1 MISRDLA
8 KKIRYI
14 QISTNRAANST
25 FAGEYESVFKGQ
37 GIEFDEVREYQ
48 PGDDTRAIDWNV
60 TARTGVPFIK
70 RFVEE
75 RELIVMFLV
84 DMSGSGVFGS
94 IEKTKNE
101 IAAEIC
107 SLMAF
112 SAIKNNDKVGLIVFT
127 DTVEFYLPPEKGTR
141 HVLRLIEGILN
152 FKPHGKKTD
161 ISAALDYLGRVISK
175 KTVTFLISDYL
186 DTGYEQ
192 KLRIMNK
199 RHDLIAVTIKDPR
212 EIELPKLGLIKL
224 LDSETGERII
234 IDTNNG
240 KARNWYKARA
250 LERKGQLKKILAS
263 SGIDQIDIQTDQDYL
278 KSITSF
284 FLNRERRLKR

>member
-141 HVLRLIEGILN
+141 HVLRLIEDILN
-152 FKPHGKKTD
+152 FTPHGKKTD
-161 ISAALDYLGRVISK
+161 ISAALDYLGRVINK
-175 KTVTFLISDYL
+175 KTVTFLISDFL

-240 KARNWYKARA
+240 KVRNWYKARA
-250 LERKGQLKKILAS
+250 LERKRRLKKILAS

>member
-141 HVLRLIEGILN
+141 HVLRLIEEILN
-152 FKPHGKKTD
+152 FKPQGKKTD
-161 ISAALDYLGRVISK
+161 ISAALDYLGKVISK

-186 DTGYEQ
+186 DNGYEQ
-192 KLRIMNK
+192 KLKIMNK

-250 LERKGQLKKILAS
+250 LERKGNLKKIFAS

-278 KSITSF
+278 KSITTF
-284 FLNRERRLKR
+284 FLNRERRLKK

>member
-141 HVLRLIEGILN
+141 HVLRLIEDILN
-152 FKPHGKKTD
+152 FTPNGKKTD
-161 ISAALDYLGRVISK
+161 ISAALDYLGRVINK
-175 KTVTFLISDYL
+175 KTVTFLISDFL

-250 LERKGQLKKILAS
+250 LERKRRLKKILAS

>member
-141 HVLRLIEGILN
+141 HVLRLIEEILN

>member
-60 TARTGVPFIK
+60 TARTGLPFIK

-141 HVLRLIEGILN
+141 HVLRLIEEILN

-186 DTGYEQ
+186 DTGYKQ
-192 KLRIMNK
+192 KLKVMNK

-224 LDSETGERII
+224 LDSETGEKII

-250 LERKGQLKKILAS
+250 LERKGQLKKIFAS

>member
-141 HVLRLIEGILN
+141 HVLRLIEEILN

-250 LERKGQLKKILAS
+250 LERKGQLKKIFAS

>member
-60 TARTGVPFIK
+60 TARTGIPFIK

-141 HVLRLIEGILN
+141 HVLRLIEEILN

-186 DTGYEQ
+186 DTGYEK
-192 KLRIMNK
+192 KLKVMNK

-250 LERKGQLKKILAS
+250 LERKGQLKKIFAS

>member
-141 HVLRLIEGILN
+141 HVLRLIEEILN
-152 FKPHGKKTD
+152 FKPQGKKTN
-161 ISAALDYLGRVISK
+161 ISAALDYLGKVISK

-186 DTGYEQ
+186 DNGYEQ
-192 KLRIMNK
+192 KLKIMNK

-224 LDSETGERII
+224 LDSETGERIV

-250 LERKGQLKKILAS
+250 LERKGNLKKIFAS

-278 KSITSF
+278 KSITTF
-284 FLNRERRLKR
+284 FLNRERRLKK

>member
-141 HVLRLIEGILN
+141 HVLRLIEDILN
-152 FKPHGKKTD
+152 FTPNGKKTD
-161 ISAALDYLGRVISK
+161 ISAALDYLGRVINK
-175 KTVTFLISDYL
+175 KTVTFLISDFL

-240 KARNWYKARA
+240 KVRNWYKARA
-250 LERKGQLKKILAS
+250 LERKRRLKKILAS

>member
-60 TARTGVPFIK
+60 TARTGIPFIK

-141 HVLRLIEGILN
+141 HVLRLIEEILN

>member
-60 TARTGVPFIK
+60 TARTGIPFIK

-141 HVLRLIEGILN
+141 HVLRLIEEILN

-186 DTGYEQ
+186 DTGYEK
-192 KLRIMNK
+192 KLKVMNK

-250 LERKGQLKKILAS
+250 LERKGQLKKIFAS
-263 SGIDQIDIQTDQDYL
+263 SGIDQIDIQTDRDYL

>member
-14 QISTNRAANST
+14 QITTSRAANST

-48 PGDDTRAIDWNV
+48 AGDDTRAIDWNV

-75 RELIVMFLV
+75 RELLVMFLV

-107 SLMAF
+107 SLLAF

-127 DTVEFYLPPEKGTR
+127 DTVEFFLPPEKGTR
-141 HVLRLIEGILN
+141 HVLRLIEEILN
-152 FKPHGKKTD
+152 FKPAGVKTD
-161 ISAALDYLGRVISK
+161 ISAALDYLGRVSNK
-175 KTVTFLISDYL
+175 KTVAFLISDYL
-186 DTGYEQ
+186 DSYYEQ
-192 KLRIMNK
+192 KLRVMNK
-199 RHDLIAVTIKDPR
+199 RHDLIAVTISDPR
-212 EIELPKLGLIKL
+212 EVDLPKVGIVRL
-224 LDSETGERII
+224 LDAETGENIV
-234 IDTNNG
+234 IDTNSE
-240 KARNWYKARA
+240 KVRTWYRAKA
-250 LERKGQLKKILAS
+250 LERKDKLKRVFFT
-263 SGIDQIDIQTDQDYL
+263 SGIDQIDIQTDHDYL
-278 KSITSF
+278 KSITTF